1 MVSFNYKSKR
11 VGNGRNKFEK
21 FPIRVYSNEN
31 PSSNATRVKPLKAI
45 GDVTNCSNQIRTA
58 YCNGTVFRNPI
69 PGYRKTGNK
78 KCTIKM
84 QEIYKD
90 PYSKSCGSTCYY
102 DRRIRT
108 INNKGGVKST
118 TYNYDYKQYLRN
130 RCKTFEQN
138 NIRFLN
144 SDGETY
150 RSNCSN
156 VDLSCNTYKI
166 KNKKFSTNSAVSSS
180 SRINRLRYD
189 TIVGAQGKN
198 CKNGDEVCGI
208 YTSNTRYKDKNLNPK
223 VKRCEYRRIAGVM
236 RKCGR

>member
-1 MVSFNYKSKR
+1 MPSFKYKSER
-11 VGNGRNKFEK
+11 VGNGRNKFQSFK
-21 FPIRVYSNEN
+21 VKTYSNEN
-31 PSSNATRVKPLKAI
+31 PSLTTIPNHPIKENGIIKGCNGQS
-45 GDVTNCSNQIRTA
+45 RTA
-58 YCNGTVFRNPI
+58 YCCGSVFRNPI
-69 PGYRKTGNK
+69 PGYRKKANVE
-78 KCTIKM
+78 CTIKM

-90 PYSKSCGSTCYY
+90 PYTKSCGKTCYY

-108 INNKGGVKST
+108 MNNKNGVKDT
-118 TYNYDYKQYLRN
+118 DYNYDYNQYLKK

-144 SDGETY
+144 TDGKTY

-180 SRINRLRYD
+180 SRLNRLRYD

-208 YTSNTRYKDKNLNPK
+208 YTSNTRYKNKNLDPK
-223 VKRCEYRRIAGVM
+223 IKQCKYMRIAGVM